1 MHDELEYETGL
12 DSMTKGELKA
22 EARAR
27 GLPTTGTKAVLLER
41 VEEHDR
47 EAGGGD
53 GGGQEAAPAADER
66 AGAEAPSGNGSRDD
80 GQPEPSAEEREGGPE
95 DRGAPEEAE
104 PEPED
109 REAPEEAQPEPEQ
122 AEAEP
127 EQAEP
132 EPEQAEAEPEEAEPE
147 PEQAEA
153 EPEEAEPEPEQAEV
167 EPEEAEPEPELR
179 VAEGGAGET
188 EAPERREQEPTA
200 VADAATQAGAGAPRK
215 QRRRNGRDD
224 GGRIDIAD
232 AASIAA
238 RALTELTG
246 RTVDAVSG
254 ARKTDDGY
262 HVTVEVLE
270 LSRVPSTTD
279 VLATYE
285 VGVAFDG
292 SIVDYSRA
300 HRYYRNQTSRE

>member
-95 DRGAPEEAE
+95 DRGAPEEGE

-109 REAPEEAQPEPEQ
+109 REAR
-122 AEAEP
+122 
-127 EQAEP
+127 
-132 EPEQAEAEPEEAEPE
+132 EEAEPE

>member
-95 DRGAPEEAE
+95 VRGAPEQAKAEPEEAE
-104 PEPED
+104 PEPE
-109 REAPEEAQPEPEQ
+109 Q
-122 AEAEP
+122 AEPEP

-132 EPEQAEAEPEEAEPE
+132 EPEQAEAEPEER
-147 PEQAEA
+147 
-153 EPEEAEPEPEQAEV
+153 
-167 EPEEAEPEPELR
+167 EPEPELR
-179 VAEGGAGET
+179 LAEGGAGET
-188 EAPERREQEPTA
+188 EAPERREEEPTA
-200 VADAATQAGAGAPRK
+200 RK

-238 RALTELTG
+238 RALTKLTG

-254 ARKTDDGY
+254 VRKTDDRY